1 MDYCVQ
7 FWCLLLQGGGLSV
20 LGGAIG
26 IALSLASGSVLS
38 SGFFGMRLADPLV
51 VAGAAGGLALAALA
65 ASYFPALRAT
75 RVDPVHA
82 LRAE

>member
-1 MDYCVQ
+1 M
-7 FWCLLLQGGGLSV
+7 
-20 LGGAIG
+20 IG
-26 IALSLASGSVLS
+26 IALSLAVGSLLS
-38 SGFFGMRLADPLV
+38 SARFGMPMADPLV
-51 VAGAAGGLALAALA
+51 VTLAAGGLALAALA